1 MENYNPNSDAE
12 ELRNA
17 INPKKDEDKIIKII
31 TNRTNSQRQL
41 IKEVYNN
48 LYKSDLI
55 KDLQKALSGH
65 FKDVVIAL
73 FQTPVDYD
81 CYQLRKAVKGLGTD
95 EAALIEILCTR
106 PPNIIEEI
114 KKRYSEIY
122 PGRTLLK
129 DVEDDTSGHFRK
141 VLVALI
147 EAKRPMDNNNTLDYA
162 ECEKCAKML
171 YEAGEKRL
179 GTDENVFTSIFTEK
193 SPKEFTCIAQ
203 LYYKLTKHTL
213 LQAVEKEFSRDS
225 KKCLIAII
233 YALLNPS
240 EFFAKCINK
249 SVKGLGTDNNTLIRI
264 LVTRDEIDM
273 PQIKL
278 FYKQLYK
285 KDMIEDIKDD
295 TSGYYRKILVELA
308 SH

>member
-1 MENYNPNSDAE
+1 MENYNPNTDAE

-17 INPKKDEDKIIKII
+17 IKPKKDEDKIIKII
-31 TNRTNSQRQL
+31 ANRTNDQRQK
-41 IKEVYNN
+41 IKETYNS

-55 KDLQKALSGH
+55 KDLQKALHGH
-65 FKDVVIAL
+65 FEDVVVAL
-73 FQTPVDYD
+73 FYNPIDYD

-95 EAALIEILCTR
+95 EEALIEILCTR
-106 PPNIIEEI
+106 PPDIIEAI
-114 KKRYSEIY
+114 KKRYSEMY

-129 DVEDDTSGHFRK
+129 DVESDTSGHFRK
-141 VLVALI
+141 VLVSLI
-147 EAKRPMDNNNTLDYA
+147 NAKRNNNKEFLDYA

-179 GTDENVFTSIFTEK
+179 GTDEKVFTEIFTQK
-193 SPKEFTCIAQ
+193 SPNEFTCIAQ

-249 SVKGLGTDNNTLIRI
+249 AVKGLGTDDNTLIRI

-273 PQIKL
+273 PQIKQ
-278 FYKQLYK
+278 FYKQIYK

-295 TSGYYRKILVELA
+295 TSGNYRKILVELA

>member
-1 MENYNPNSDAE
+1 MENYNPNTDAE

-17 INPKKDEDKIIKII
+17 IKPKKDEDKIIKII
-31 TNRTNSQRQL
+31 ANRTNDQRQK
-41 IKEVYNN
+41 IKETYNS

-55 KDLQKALSGH
+55 KDLQKALHGH
-65 FKDVVIAL
+65 FEDVVVAL
-73 FQTPVDYD
+73 FYNPIDYD

-95 EAALIEILCTR
+95 EEALIEILCTR
-106 PPNIIEEI
+106 PPDIIEAI

-129 DVEDDTSGHFRK
+129 DVESDTSGHFRK
-141 VLVALI
+141 VLVSLI
-147 EAKRPMDNNNTLDYA
+147 NAKRNNNKEFLDYA
-162 ECEKCAKML
+162 ECEKYAKML

-179 GTDENVFTSIFTEK
+179 GTDEKVFTEIFTQK
-193 SPKEFTCIAQ
+193 SPNEFTCIAQ

-249 SVKGLGTDNNTLIRI
+249 AVKGLGTDDNTLIRI

-273 PQIKL
+273 PQIKQ
-278 FYKQLYK
+278 FYKQIYK

-295 TSGYYRKILVELA
+295 TSGNYRKILVELA

>member
-1 MENYNPNSDAE
+1 MENYNPNIDAE

-17 INPKKDEDKIIKII
+17 IKPKKDEDKIIKII
-31 TNRTNSQRQL
+31 ANRTNDQRQK
-41 IKEVYNN
+41 IKETYNS

-55 KDLQKALSGH
+55 KDLQKALHGH
-65 FKDVVIAL
+65 FEDVVVAL
-73 FQTPVDYD
+73 FYNPIDYD

-95 EAALIEILCTR
+95 EEALIEILCTR
-106 PPNIIEEI
+106 PPDIIEAI

-129 DVEDDTSGHFRK
+129 DVESDTSGHFRK
-141 VLVALI
+141 VLVSLI
-147 EAKRPMDNNNTLDYA
+147 NAKRNNNKEFLDYA

-179 GTDENVFTSIFTEK
+179 GTDEKVFTEIFTQK
-193 SPKEFTCIAQ
+193 SPNEFTCIAQ

-249 SVKGLGTDNNTLIRI
+249 AVKGLGTDDNTLIRI

-273 PQIKL
+273 PQIKQ
-278 FYKQLYK
+278 FYKQIYK

-295 TSGYYRKILVELA
+295 TSGNYRKILVELA